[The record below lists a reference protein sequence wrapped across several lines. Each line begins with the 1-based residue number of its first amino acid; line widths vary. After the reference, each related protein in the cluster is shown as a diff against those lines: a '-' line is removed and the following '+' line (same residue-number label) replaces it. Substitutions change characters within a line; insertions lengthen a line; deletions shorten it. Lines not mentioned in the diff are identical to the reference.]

1 MKDAPNHQLRSLL
14 RILGAAIAGICDH
27 YEERDREGFPS
38 DEALRSEL
46 RQLKDAL
53 RMLGG
58 AHSELT
64 TVFSG
69 ILQNGEIRAWEDAQK
84 ADRRGGK

>member
-14 RILGAAIAGICDH
+14 RILGAAIDGICDH
-27 YEERDREGFPS
+27 YAERDRQGFPS
-38 DEALRSEL
+38 DEALRSES

-58 AHSELT
+58 AHSELSEL
-64 TVFSG
+64 FD
-69 ILQNGEIRAWEDAQK
+69 GEIQAWADAEK
-84 ADRRGGK
+84 ADRKGGK